1 MPNRILRDN
10 ILTSE
15 PVASLDWAA
24 EVFYRRLHSVV
35 DDYGRYEAGHQLLRA
50 KCYPLQTDSV
60 RVADIA
66 RWMAACQKSGLILV
80 YGANGKQYLEVCKF
94 GQQTRTPSKFPPPPA
109 IDACCDPLLAI
120 DSKCQQP
127 LANDGLGVGVVVG
140 VSVTEV
146 EQGASP
152 SAPPAAR
159 KSKEAQGERLPADW
173 TLPSEWADWARS
185 ERPDLNPVELA
196 ACFADHWHAKPGKDG
211 RKADWLATWRNWVR
225 KERAGLSKPAA
236 APSGVPRGK
245 PAGPSETPLEAAL
258 SHIRFRYSVGQVNEA
273 ERDQLIAEATAKHR
287 RNT

>member
-109 IDACCDPLLAI
+109 IDAGCDPLLAI
-120 DSKCQQP
+120 ASKCQQP
-127 LANDGLGVGVVVG
+127 LANDGLGVVVG
-140 VSVTEV
+140 VSVNEV

-152 SAPPAAR
+152 TAPPAAV
-159 KSKEAQGERLPADW
+159 KSKQANGHRLPDDWTLPADW
-173 TLPSEWADWARS
+173 AEWAKG
-185 ERPDLNPVELA
+185 ERPDLDPVRQGER
-196 ACFADHWHAKPGKDG
+196 FADYWRSQPGIKG
-211 RKADWLATWRNWVR
+211 RKTNWLATWRNWIR
-225 KERAGLSKPAA
+225 DEKTGQRPAPS

-245 PAGPSETPLEAAL
+245 PAGPSETPLESAL
-258 SHIRFRYSVGQVNEA
+258 AYIRQRFAFGQVNEA

-287 RNT
+287 RTA